1 MYVLSLADLVLA
13 QEDMMVLLRLILAIL
28 LNFPLDLELSLRC
41 MLLVGFEATRRWHLT
56 IQDVAE
62 QTGIS
67 TYTIR
72 FYEKIGVLPRIKRRP
87 NGIRQ
92 FTEADVAFLRFLM
105 QLKQTG
111 MSLEDIMEFT
121 EDGCMLERLQRG
133 DTIPPFVVEKR
144 MAILRRHQQHLSE
157 QRRNLDTL
165 LMAVEQKLDFYE
177 QYQNN
182 TLMQKPR
189 CE

>member
-1 MYVLSLADLVLA
+1 M
-13 QEDMMVLLRLILAIL
+13 
-28 LNFPLDLELSLRC
+28 
-41 MLLVGFEATRRWHLT
+41 T
-56 IQDVAE
+56 IQEVAE

-67 TYTIR
+67 AYTIR
-72 FYEKIGVLPRIKRRP
+72 FYEKTGVLPHINRLP

-92 FTEADVAFLRFLM
+92 FTEADVVFLLFLM

-133 DTIPPFVVEKR
+133 DAIPPSVAEKR
-144 MAILRRHQQHLSE
+144 MTILRRHQQQLYE
-157 QRRNLDTL
+157 QRRNLDAL
-165 LMAVEQKLDFYE
+165 LIAVEQKLDFYG
-177 QYQNN
+177 QFQND
-182 TLMQKPR
+182 TLMQKQE

>member
-1 MYVLSLADLVLA
+1 M
-13 QEDMMVLLRLILAIL
+13 
-28 LNFPLDLELSLRC
+28 
-41 MLLVGFEATRRWHLT
+41 T
-56 IQDVAE
+56 IQEVAE

-67 TYTIR
+67 AYTIR
-72 FYEKIGVLPRIKRRP
+72 FYEKTGVLPHIKRLP

-92 FTEADVAFLRFLM
+92 FTEVDVTFLRFLM

-133 DTIPPFVVEKR
+133 DAIPQFVAEKR
-144 MAILRRHQQHLSE
+144 MALLRRHQQQLYE
-157 QRRNLDTL
+157 QRRNLDAL
-165 LMAVEQKLDFYE
+165 LIAVEQKLDFYE
-177 QYQNN
+177 PDQND
-182 TLMQKPR
+182 TLMQKQE

>member
-1 MYVLSLADLVLA
+1 
-13 QEDMMVLLRLILAIL
+13 
-28 LNFPLDLELSLRC
+28 
-41 MLLVGFEATRRWHLT
+41 MLLVGSEATRRLHMT
-56 IQDVAE
+56 IQEVAE

-67 TYTIR
+67 AYTIR
-72 FYEKIGVLPRIKRRP
+72 FYEKAGVLPPIKRLP

-92 FTEADVAFLRFLM
+92 FTEADVVFLLFLM

-133 DTIPPFVVEKR
+133 DAIPPFVVEKR
-144 MAILRRHQQHLSE
+144 TAILRRHQQQLYE
-157 QRRNLDTL
+157 QRRNLDAL
-165 LMAVEQKLDFYE
+165 LIAVQQKLDFYG
-177 QYQNN
+177 QYQNDP
-182 TLMQKPR
+182 LMLRQE

>member
-1 MYVLSLADLVLA
+1 M
-13 QEDMMVLLRLILAIL
+13 
-28 LNFPLDLELSLRC
+28 
-41 MLLVGFEATRRWHLT
+41 T
-56 IQDVAE
+56 IQEVAD

-67 TYTIR
+67 AYTIR
-72 FYEKIGVLPRIKRRP
+72 FYEKTGVLPRIKRLP

-92 FTEADVAFLRFLM
+92 FSDADVAFLRFLM

-133 DTIPPFVVEKR
+133 DAIPQFVVEKR
-144 MAILRRHQQHLSE
+144 TAILRRHKQRLSE

-177 QYQNN
+177 QYQDE
-182 TLMQKPR
+182 TLLSNQE